1 MSWIKNAGGDVHLG
15 FALLTAAGV
24 FFWLQSWIIAVT
36 LVCAGVACMLPAV
49 LIGIRF
55 KMLTEINGE
64 EGIQLPNES
73 LGVTDEAFK
82 ELYNHEHAT
91 GRSKQSRYGLSD
103 FFWYGHCP
111 SSFVLLLSPLG
122 RYLLA
127 PAQAIHQEH
136 LESADVRYKITAAVT
151 RKLCAC
157 PEARLQDIA
166 DRHAAALFSEKGLG
180 QQTWEAGRLWG
191 NWTSG
196 WLMGSARH
204 MFFPMFQRYGPPPI
218 GAELTAAWCMQ
229 DDLRAGVSR
238 GAS

>member
-36 LVCAGVACMLPAV
+36 VVCAGVACMLPAV

-111 SSFVLLLSPLG
+111 SSFVLLLSPPLQVPPG
-122 RYLLA
+122 TRTGHPSRA
-127 PAQAIHQEH
+127 PGE
-136 LESADVRYKITAAVT
+136 RRRAVQDH
-151 RKLCAC
+151 RCC
-157 PEARLQDIA
+157 DPEAVCL
-166 DRHAAALFSEKGLG
+166 
-180 QQTWEAGRLWG
+180 
-191 NWTSG
+191 
-196 WLMGSARH
+196 
-204 MFFPMFQRYGPPPI
+204 
-218 GAELTAAWCMQ
+218 
-229 DDLRAGVSR
+229 SR
-238 GAS
+238 GPAAGHRRSACCCTLL